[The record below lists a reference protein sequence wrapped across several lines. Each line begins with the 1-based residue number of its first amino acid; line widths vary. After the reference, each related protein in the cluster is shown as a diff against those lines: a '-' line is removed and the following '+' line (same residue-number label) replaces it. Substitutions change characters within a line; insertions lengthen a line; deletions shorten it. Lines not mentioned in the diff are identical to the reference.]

1 MLPLEELLGAGE
13 LVVELGFERV
23 ELGFEVEVGP
33 DIEEDKVTPCI
44 ELIRRK
50 GQRIEC

>member
-50 GQRIEC
+50 GQRMEC